1 MSEISKLLSD
11 GLESGYGGNTERE
24 IVQRG
29 PFKIEASQL
38 QTQDG
43 KVYRDEWIADRTGG
57 GQEIA
62 QAGESTSTR
71 LYGGGTIGLEQLREL
86 GLTKKDVTSYLKKKV
101 KELGQKTRL
110 FNSYIPDSDSID
122 SDYLHWQYSY
132 NILENMENIPL
143 TIGLEKI
150 HYKGNLVFAHAFI
163 LTTVE

>member
-1 MSEISKLLSD
+1 MSEINKLLSD

-29 PFKIEASQL
+29 PFNIEASQL

-62 QAGESTSTR
+62 QAGENTSTR
-71 LYGGGTIGLEQLREL
+71 LYGGGTVGLEQLTEL
-86 GLTKKDVTSYLKKKV
+86 GLTKKDVTKYLKRKIG
-101 KELGQKTRL
+101 ELGEKTRL
-110 FNSYIPDSDSID
+110 FDDCDINPDGD
-122 SDYLHWQYSY
+122 WQYNY
-132 NILENMENIPL
+132 KIMKNMEDIPL
-143 TIGLEKI
+143 TVAMETISF
-150 HYKGNLVFAHAFI
+150 KGKLIFAHAFI